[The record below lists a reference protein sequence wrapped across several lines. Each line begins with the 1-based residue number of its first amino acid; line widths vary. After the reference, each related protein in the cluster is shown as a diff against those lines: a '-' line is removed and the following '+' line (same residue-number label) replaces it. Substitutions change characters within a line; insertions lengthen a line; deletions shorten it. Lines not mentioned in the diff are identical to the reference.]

1 MVGVFVFCFLEFLE
15 SHEWLRKPITK
26 YYKRSINTDT
36 PGQDSHLFWAV
47 LWFWR
52 RLWQL
57 GISCELETVQKK
69 KNMQGGLREEETN
82 IRWWTLSLSKQS
94 NDTMLKDI

>member
-1 MVGVFVFCFLEFLE
+1 MLHTGHITVCLRIMDGESKKALEATMVGVFVFCFLEFLE

-52 RLWQL
+52 RL
-57 GISCELETVQKK
+57 
-69 KNMQGGLREEETN
+69 
-82 IRWWTLSLSKQS
+82 
-94 NDTMLKDI
+94 